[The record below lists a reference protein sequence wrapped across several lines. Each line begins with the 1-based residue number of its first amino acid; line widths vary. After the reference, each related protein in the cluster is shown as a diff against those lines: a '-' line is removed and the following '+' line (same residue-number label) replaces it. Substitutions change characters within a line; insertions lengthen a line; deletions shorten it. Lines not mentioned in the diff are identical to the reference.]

1 MSEKLL
7 LDVNVLIALS
17 FTDHVHHRLTT
28 RWFADSNPQFATC
41 PLTQSA
47 LVRFTLR
54 SFPSAPSTAKRLL
67 EELISM
73 DAHEFWPDDLT
84 VFEACRI
91 AAARLQRFR
100 QTTDAYLL
108 GLALHHKSGF
118 VTLDRRMLDIAPPR
132 SQARKALVILD

>member
-1 MSEKLL
+1 MDAHEMQGWATCAITQLGTVRTL
-7 LDVNVLIALS
+7 
-17 FTDHVHHRLTT
+17 
-28 RWFADSNPQFATC
+28 SNPAFDTLA
-41 PLTQSA
+41 PRPAEA
-47 LVRFTLR
+47 LHWLEKTLR
-54 SFPSAPSTAKRLL
+54 EHPH
-67 EELISM
+67 
-73 DAHEFWPDDLT
+73 HEFWPDDLT

>member
-73 DAHEFWPDDLT
+73 DAHEFWPDDFPCQSLPWKLI
-84 VFEACRI
+84 FGH
-91 AAARLQRFR
+91 R
-100 QTTDAYLL
+100 QVTDAYLVS
-108 GLALHHKSGF
+108 LAKHHGGRLA
-118 VTLDRRMLDIAPPR
+118 TLDKTLVAIFPG
-132 SQARKALVILD
+132 ALLITGQ